1 MLPTRS
7 ITLSACLSL
16 SLAACGDDGDA
27 SSSDTANITATLNPS
42 GPGVSTTGV
51 DEPTSTGTTGDP
63 SGTMSDS
70 ESATEPATSTTA
82 DATGT
87 GSTTEAATS
96 DDTSATTD
104 DTTTTDG
111 TSSTTDD
118 TTTGND
124 TTGGSDDCQAPAT
137 QPPCDEAGD
146 DIFKAIGLNCS
157 DNPAAAIPITNPVIM
172 APDTSSYR
180 VATHFGTAKDPMDP
194 NQWAWAPKEGS
205 RFLVIG
211 SGTFPNLEADG
222 GLVEQNNQDSQGNGN
237 PDNLMQLPGVMHH
250 EVGSNNG
257 AGGTPFMNCD
267 GVHDCS
273 DTIANQW
280 NGIGAGVAHDVF
292 YMSFDLQVPQG
303 THGYL
308 LDFVYFTEEWPNF
321 VGASVNDMLIVWST
335 SETFTGNVTFIDE
348 QPLTVTALDPYM
360 TILPGDPLL
369 AGTGFPGDGE
379 GAATGWYTAKGS
391 AKPGESFTLA
401 ISVFDLGDTV
411 WDTVGVIDKFRWDC
425 AGCVPNEVD
434 SCGVIPQ

>member
-1 MLPTRS
+1 MT
-7 ITLSACLSL
+7 L
-16 SLAACGDDGDA
+16 SLAACGEDSGL
-27 SSSDTANITATLNPS
+27 SISDTANITTLNPTV
-42 GPGVSTTGV
+42 PGTTTSGV
-51 DEPTSTGTTGDP
+51 DDPTVGDTTEQ
-63 SGTMSDS
+63 SGTMGES
-70 ESATEPATSTTA
+70 ESATEPTSGTTA
-82 DATGT
+82 DVTATGT
-87 GSTTEAATS
+87 TTEDATAT
-96 DDTSATTD
+96 DGPATDGTTD
-104 DTTTTDG
+104 ATTTTDG

-118 TTTGND
+118 TTTGD
-124 TTGGSDDCQAPAT
+124 ATTGDIDECQAPAT

-157 DNPAAAIPITNPVIM
+157 DNPAMAIPIKNPVIM

-222 GLVEQNNQDSQGNGN
+222 GLVEQNGQDTQPNGN
-237 PDNLMQLPGVMHH
+237 PDDQTQLPGVMHH
-250 EVGSNNG
+250 EMGSNNG

-292 YMSFDLQVPQG
+292 YMSFDLDVPQG

-308 LDFVYFTEEWPNF
+308 LDFVYFTEEWPNY
-321 VGASVNDMLIVWST
+321 VNATVNDMLIVWST

-360 TILPGDPLL
+360 TILPGDPRL
-369 AGTGFPGDGE
+369 AGTGFPGDDE

-391 AKPGESFTLA
+391 AAPGETFTIA

-411 WDTVGVIDKFRWDC
+411 WDTVGILDKFRWDC
-425 AGCVPNEVD
+425 MGCVPNEVD
-434 SCGVIPQ
+434 SCGIIPQ

>member
-1 MLPTRS
+1 MT
-7 ITLSACLSL
+7 L
-16 SLAACGDDGDA
+16 SLAACGESGGT
-27 SSSDTANITATLNPS
+27 SISDTANITSLDPS
-42 GPGVSTTGV
+42 GPGISSTTGV
-51 DEPTSTGTTGDP
+51 DDPTGSTTTDP
-63 SGTMSDS
+63 SGTMGNS
-70 ESATEPATSTTA
+70 ESATEPTTGTTA
-82 DATGT
+82 DVTATGT
-87 GSTTEAATS
+87 TTTDDTTTS
-96 DDTSATTD
+96 DDTSSTTD
-104 DTTTTDG
+104 DTTTTTDG

-124 TTGGSDDCQAPAT
+124 TNGNNDECQAPAT

-157 DNPAAAIPITNPVIM
+157 DNKASAIPIKNPVIM

-211 SGTFPNLEADG
+211 SGTFPNLEGDG
-222 GLVEQNNQDSQGNGN
+222 GLVEQNGQDTQPNGN
-237 PDNLMQLPGVMHH
+237 PDEQYQLPGVMHH
-250 EVGSNNG
+250 EAGSNNG

-292 YMSFDLQVPQG
+292 YMSFDLEVPQG

-308 LDFVYFTEEWPNF
+308 LDFVYFTEEWPNY
-321 VGASVNDMLIVWST
+321 VDATVNDMLIVWST
-335 SETFTGNVTFIDE
+335 SETFTGNVTFIDG

-369 AGTGFPGDGE
+369 AGTGFPGDSE

-391 AKPGESFTLA
+391 AAPGESFTLA

-411 WDTVGVIDKFRWDC
+411 WDTVGIIDKFRWDC
-425 AGCVPNEVD
+425 MGCVPNEVD
-434 SCGVIPQ
+434 SCGIIPQ